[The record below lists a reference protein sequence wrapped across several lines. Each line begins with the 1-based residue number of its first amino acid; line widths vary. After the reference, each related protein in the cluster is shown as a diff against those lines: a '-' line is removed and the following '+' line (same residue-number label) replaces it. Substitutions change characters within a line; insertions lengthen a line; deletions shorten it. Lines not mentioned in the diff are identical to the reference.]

1 MEGKKIKLAIVIP
14 SSIEMGGGV
23 ERWVVNILGAINK
36 NAFDVTLY
44 DTDFLDMKRFD
55 DEFINKK
62 LQGIR
67 RIKFRSPDSNFRFM
81 RQTVLFSIVLDFLMP
96 LILAISRTS
105 RRELNTVRDQ
115 YDLVYLARNSYWR
128 LFDGKTGLLVGS
140 SHAIFSSDSKKNL
153 LFSRLVAAGFFL
165 RKIKVLH
172 IYQGRDR
179 VTEIL
184 KRTKDLFELPNP
196 VSITVNI
203 HHNQGPAKFLFVGRL
218 EKYKGIDLLLEAWK
232 KSNVNNSTLTIIGAG
247 SMKEA
252 IESSISNG
260 NKNIKF
266 LGIADEKELFEE
278 YERSDI
284 FLYPTRWDSLPTTIL
299 EALCSGLY
307 ILTSES
313 LMPSF
318 KEEYSMKYLEFF
330 KITSDD
336 ISNKIKHA
344 VDNIQNLRR
353 IRNDISSYSMN
364 KYGIDSVEKKFE
376 KILTDLVEKY
386 I

>member
-1 MEGKKIKLAIVIP
+1 
-14 SSIEMGGGV
+14 
-23 ERWVVNILGAINK
+23 
-36 NAFDVTLY
+36 
-44 DTDFLDMKRFD
+44 
-55 DEFINKK
+55 
-62 LQGIR
+62 
-67 RIKFRSPDSNFRFM
+67 
-81 RQTVLFSIVLDFLMP
+81 
-96 LILAISRTS
+96 
-105 RRELNTVRDQ
+105 
-115 YDLVYLARNSYWR
+115 
-128 LFDGKTGLLVGS
+128 
-140 SHAIFSSDSKKNL
+140 
-153 LFSRLVAAGFFL
+153 
-165 RKIKVLH
+165 
-172 IYQGRDR
+172 
-179 VTEIL
+179 
-184 KRTKDLFELPNP
+184 
-196 VSITVNI
+196 
-203 HHNQGPAKFLFVGRL
+203 
-218 EKYKGIDLLLEAWK
+218 
-232 KSNVNNSTLTIIGAG
+232 
-247 SMKEA
+247 MKEA

-344 VDNIQNLRR
+344 ADNIQNLRR

-386 I
+386 S